1 MFDIN
6 NYYRYLFNTLK
17 TMIKFLFFFSFLL
30 FYKSSFADCSK
41 AKDTSRIVVAGGSIT
56 EILFFLN
63 ESQNIVAVDTTSNF
77 PEDAKSFPSIGYVRA
92 LSTEGVLS
100 LNPTLIIGENDMGPK
115 NVLEQLKKTNI
126 ELRVLDEKNS
136 IKGIEDKISCIS
148 NILGINK
155 SEKLVENIGFKESVS
170 NLRMVSKVNSKKNI
184 KGLVILMMQGT
195 SPVVAGRNTSGGDF
209 LEMIGSKNT
218 MNSFEGWKPAGK
230 EAILLSNPNFILI
243 TNRAIKNYSS
253 LNSFLKESGIEMT
266 EAAQTKSVYPL
277 DGMSFLGFGPRT
289 INSGLEISNKIYEK
303 FK

>member
-1 MFDIN
+1 
-6 NYYRYLFNTLK
+6 
-17 TMIKFLFFFSFLL
+17 MIKFFIFFSFLL
-30 FYKSSFADCSK
+30 LNKLSFADCSK
-41 AKDTSRIVVAGGSIT
+41 ARDTSRIVVAGGSIT

-63 ESQNIVAVDTTSNF
+63 ESQNIVAVDTTSNY
-77 PEDAKSFPSIGYVRA
+77 PKDAKNYPSIGYVRA

-100 LNPTLIIGENDMGPK
+100 LNPTLIIGENDMGPR
-115 NVLEQLKKTNI
+115 NVLEQLKKTKI

-136 IKGIEDKISCIS
+136 IKGIKEKISCIGS
-148 NILGINK
+148 IIGKNVNFTKNISFEK
-155 SEKLVENIGFKESVS
+155 SISKLKII
-170 NLRMVSKVNSKKNI
+170 SKANSKKNI

-195 SPVVAGRNTSGGDF
+195 SPVVAGKNTSGEDF
-209 LEMIGSKNT
+209 LKMIGSENT

-230 EAILLSNPNFILI
+230 ESILLSNPNFILV
-243 TNRAIKNYSS
+243 TQRATKNYGS

-266 EAAQTKSVYPL
+266 EAARTQSVFSL